1 MSKADI
7 DIIKEFTSNGYK
19 CVVKRISYEPSGIR
33 EHVRNNPGIDMSG
46 RAWWYTGYV
55 YIPKGDKFYGADID
69 ALEDIDDMRE
79 LDAKREWVEMN
90 NAICGHNFTKIKFW
104 PFEGKKSE
112 IEIYPLY
119 DGQDGGYLLY
129 TNILGIERK
138 WNHDI
143 KGNELYIRLIDFG
156 KYVGFHNIEKII
168 IVPEE
173 DIKKFII
180 KRSDHEDLEIKVNGG
195 TYRDE

>member
-1 MSKADI
+1 MLDQKFKFVYIAYKEGNNGRYGTFSLVTDI
-7 DIIKEFTSNGYK
+7 QYHNNYIVIEYYDRPDSTNTRIIMTDIIEK
-19 CVVKRISYEPSGIR
+19 
-33 EHVRNNPGIDMSG
+33 ID
-46 RAWWYTGYV
+46 V
-55 YIPKGDKFYGADID
+55 
-69 ALEDIDDMRE
+69 EDMLE

-90 NAICGHNFTKIKFW
+90 NAVCGHNFTQMKFW

-112 IEIYPLY
+112 IHIYPLY
-119 DGQDGGYLLY
+119 GKEDGKHLLY
-129 TNILGIERK
+129 TNVIDIERK
-138 WNHDI
+138 WDFDTG
-143 KGNELYIRLIDFG
+143 GNELYIRTIDFG
-156 KYVGFHNIEKII
+156 KYDGFHNIEKII

>member
-1 MSKADI
+1 MKDQKFKVVSFVYKEGQSPRYAVFQLVTDIKYYDNYIVIEYYHRPDSTDTRIIMTDSVNKIDVADM
-7 DIIKEFTSNGYK
+7 
-19 CVVKRISYEPSGIR
+19 
-33 EHVRNNPGIDMSG
+33 H
-46 RAWWYTGYV
+46 
-55 YIPKGDKFYGADID
+55 
-69 ALEDIDDMRE
+69 E
-79 LDAKREWVEMN
+79 LDAKRAWVEMN
-90 NAICGHNFTKIKFW
+90 NAICGHDFTRIAFW
-104 PFEGKKSE
+104 PFDGKKSE

-119 DGQDGGYLLY
+119 GGQDGGYLLY

-143 KGNELYIRLIDFG
+143 KGNELYIRLIDFC
-156 KYVGFHNIEKII
+156 KHVGFHNIEKII